1 MKIRFWQ
8 KTYLF
13 TILLF
18 LTCMYIGIFSLAF
31 YTYHRN
37 LENAENACLAE
48 QQYIATSFER
58 DYRDLRE
65 TSGTSNPLLL
75 MHSYGSN
82 YEKQQIY
89 LTFSENDKSV
99 YSTFQIEPNTP
110 VIGTISQSRIN
121 NVRHILIA
129 SEICDG
135 KYTLVYGKSA
145 SYIDKEFSTLITT
158 YTLVAFFVSII
169 LAVSLVFLL
178 KRLSTPL
185 EKLQKTTELLAGGN
199 MTVSA
204 DESGSDEFTYLAK
217 TFNQMVRTIR
227 SQIDNLSA
235 EAKQKQML
243 VDNMAHEM
251 RTPLTSIRGYAEYI
265 EKAAVPDIEKLD
277 SARRIMSEADRL
289 KKISEKL
296 LDTAFLRE
304 HSIEK
309 KPVDLALLLSNIAQR
324 LSPAANTAGVSIVT
338 DLSDS
343 IVDGDEILLSM
354 LFYNLTENAIKACSQ
369 EGTVTLSCDGV
380 LAIVSDNGRGM
391 TCEQLS
397 HITEPFYRTD
407 KSRSRTEGGAGLGL
421 SLCRQIVDSH
431 NARMEFTSEINN
443 GTQVLI
449 QFTTEVLDE
458 TGY

>member
-18 LTCMYIGIFSLAF
+18 LTCLYIGIFSLAF

-37 LENAENACLAE
+37 LENAENACRAE

-58 DYRDLRE
+58 DYRDLSE

-89 LTFSENDKSV
+89 LTFSENDQSV
-99 YSTFQIEPNTP
+99 YSTFHNKPNSP

-145 SYIDKEFSTLITT
+145 SYIDKEFSALITT

-185 EKLQKTTELLAGGN
+185 EKL
-199 MTVSA
+199 
-204 DESGSDEFTYLAK
+204 
-217 TFNQMVRTIR
+217 R
-227 SQIDNLSA
+227 
-235 EAKQKQML
+235 
-243 VDNMAHEM
+243 
-251 RTPLTSIRGYAEYI
+251 
-265 EKAAVPDIEKLD
+265 
-277 SARRIMSEADRL
+277 
-289 KKISEKL
+289 
-296 LDTAFLRE
+296 
-304 HSIEK
+304 
-309 KPVDLALLLSNIAQR
+309 
-324 LSPAANTAGVSIVT
+324 
-338 DLSDS
+338 
-343 IVDGDEILLSM
+343 
-354 LFYNLTENAIKACSQ
+354 
-369 EGTVTLSCDGV
+369 
-380 LAIVSDNGRGM
+380 
-391 TCEQLS
+391 
-397 HITEPFYRTD
+397 
-407 KSRSRTEGGAGLGL
+407 
-421 SLCRQIVDSH
+421 
-431 NARMEFTSEINN
+431 
-443 GTQVLI
+443 
-449 QFTTEVLDE
+449 
-458 TGY
+458 